1 MTNTPEQLSISTRE
15 VDYRTRRASNR
26 LAITVL
32 GCILVLPG
40 CFPAPLRVANP
51 VKVTVVDAE
60 TGRPIGNAAVV
71 HIVCTGSRCEN
82 ATLLRT
88 TTGTDG
94 ALTIDGRR
102 QWGVWIAAPH
112 GMPFVRQFTAIWA
125 DGYSGFVHSDFHDT
139 AELMK
144 LRARRQDLIQALASI
159 PNDLSSSDP
168 SLNPVKNLRRATIQL
183 KKVTP

>member
-1 MTNTPEQLSISTRE
+1 MSTRR
-15 VDYRTRRASNR
+15 VDHRTRRASNR
-26 LAITVL
+26 LAIAVL
-32 GCILVLPG
+32 GCVLVLPG
-40 CFPAPLRVANP
+40 CFPAPLRVAHP

-60 TGRPIGNAAVV
+60 SGLPIANASVV
-71 HIVCTGSRCEN
+71 HIVCDGSRCEN

-88 TTGTDG
+88 TTDVDG
-94 ALTIDGRR
+94 ALSIDGRR

-125 DGYSGFVHSDFHDT
+125 DGYSGFVQSDFHDT

-144 LRARRQDLIQALASI
+144 LRVRRLDLIEALESI
-159 PNDLSSSDP
+159 PKDLSSSDP